1 MNWEKFFIFVGWFIL
16 CFLVCSFV
24 GLLFIGVIG
33 IIVGILL
40 LLEFNVY
47 VAAGIIIGIIA
58 LCMTIDI
65 MKED

>member
-1 MNWEKFFIFVGWFIL
+1 MNLEKIFIFFGWFLL
-16 CFLVCSFV
+16 CFLACSFI
-24 GLLFIGVIG
+24 GLLFVGV
-33 IIVGILL
+33 IVGIVL

-47 VAAGIIIGIIA
+47 VAVGIIIGIIA

>member
-1 MNWEKFFIFVGWFIL
+1 MNLDKFFTFIGWFIL
-16 CFLVCSFV
+16 CFLACSFI
-24 GLLFIGVIG
+24 GLLIIG

-47 VAAGIIIGIIA
+47 VAVGIIIGIIA

>member
-1 MNWEKFFIFVGWFIL
+1 MNLDKFFIFIGWFLL
-16 CFLVCSFV
+16 CFLACSFI
-24 GLLFIGVIG
+24 GLLMIG

-58 LCMTIDI
+58 LCMMIDI

>member
-1 MNWEKFFIFVGWFIL
+1 MNWEKFFIFIGWFLL
-16 CFLVCSFV
+16 CFLACSFI
-24 GLLFIGVIG
+24 GLLMIG

-58 LCMTIDI
+58 LWMTIVI